1 MKNMDD
7 YPTNEGSCQPADY
20 RFRKMSE
27 QDLTHVLVIEC
38 DTYDFPWS
46 ETIFKDCLRVNY
58 HCYVIESEQQVRG
71 YAVMTV
77 AAGESHVLNICVD
90 KSLRG
95 YGVGR
100 SMLAHLV
107 GQARSHRAEMMLLEV
122 RTSNNVAI
130 DLYLNSDFNEIG
142 RRNAYYPAK
151 NGREDAL
158 ILARVL

>member
-1 MKNMDD
+1 MRNMDD
-7 YPTNEGSCQPADY
+7 FPAGEGLNEPVDY
-20 RFRKMSE
+20 RFRKMSA
-27 QDLTHVLVIEC
+27 QDLADVLAIERK
-38 DTYDFPWS
+38 TYEFPWS

-58 HCYVIESEQQVRG
+58 HCYVIESVQQVMG

-77 AAGESHVLNICVD
+77 AAGESHILNICVD
-90 KSLRG
+90 ESLRG
-95 YGVGR
+95 SGIGR

-107 GQARSHRAEMMLLEV
+107 DRARSHRAEMMLLEV
-122 RTSNNVAI
+122 RASNTVAI

-158 ILARVL
+158 ILARIL